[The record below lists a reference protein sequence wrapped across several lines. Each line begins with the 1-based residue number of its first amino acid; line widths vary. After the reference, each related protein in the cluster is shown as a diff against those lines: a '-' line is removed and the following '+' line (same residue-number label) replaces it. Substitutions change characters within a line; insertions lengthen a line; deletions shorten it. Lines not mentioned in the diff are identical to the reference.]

1 MKCSTSFV
9 HYKEISFIL
18 APSKSLLFLSI
29 SVYSPESR
37 IKANWITIWW
47 TLIIVSRI
55 IVRSALSPYRQR
67 DSFTIEHGFLNR
79 VNLINLFLVIQI
91 EEAVF
96 ELISSIWTIF
106 LLSKLYFQT
115 IVWKAYA
122 WFFTYLIA
130 IIYLRG
136 IFRKNFK
143 ICKVSIK

>member
-1 MKCSTSFV
+1 MQDWFTEVQATHLIILCIIMKCGSSFV

-67 DSFTIEHGFLNR
+67 DSFTVEPIFLKWLD
-79 VNLINLFLVIQI
+79 LITFLIIQI
-91 EEAVF
+91 REAVF
-96 ELISSIWTIF
+96 KFNSSTCAICW
-106 LLSKLYFQT
+106 LSKSYF
-115 IVWKAYA
+115 
-122 WFFTYLIA
+122 
-130 IIYLRG
+130 
-136 IFRKNFK
+136 
-143 ICKVSIK
+143 